1 METVINQLEEIS
13 ADERMRELYR
23 AREKSRLD
31 MISKLKY
38 AENKG
43 RKEGREEGGEEGRE
57 EGEALALSRTV
68 MKLLSTKFG
77 ALPKEIKN
85 KIPKLDISV

>member
-43 RKEGREEGGEEGRE
+43 RKEGREEGRE

>member
-1 METVINQLEEIS
+1 MFKKLRIIS

-43 RKEGREEGGEEGRE
+43 RKEGREEGRE